1 MPIAEIVFV
10 MYVVYVEAY
19 TRVNTLLSFI
29 VSRAVLMYVLSV
41 LALPLAASFI
51 KYFLASVLLL
61 SAVGLTVTGVSRVF
75 RSVYKSLFAHCFQNY
90 GLYSLTTFNFFVSA
104 CNLSPILVHVFV
116 LSVHVLKMILWH
128 CCCCFPFVMN

>member
-1 MPIAEIVFV
+1 
-10 MYVVYVEAY
+10 
-19 TRVNTLLSFI
+19 
-29 VSRAVLMYVLSV
+29 MYVLSV